1 MRKRNPFAVPMVAAL
16 KRRGIAVAGADRIA
30 LTDQIAVQDLIV
42 LGDFL
47 TLPEDDLA
55 LATVLKGP
63 LFGFDDDDLLAIA
76 PGRKKTL
83 WGALLDNA
91 DDEASL
97 QTRRRN
103 AEALAG
109 QGRLHAALRVL
120 FELLDREGAREKML
134 LRLGPEAADAIDEF
148 LDLALRFDDGAPP
161 SLTQFLAKLR
171 ASEPEVKRDME
182 HGRDEVRVMTVHG
195 AKGLEAP
202 IVFLPDTCTTAS
214 GGNSTAG
221 LVKLSHLAR
230 PDGLP
235 EPIVWTVKGTT
246 RIEDVQTAR
255 RDKDERDREER
266 NRLLYVAMTRARDR
280 LYIAGFEGKR
290 GRADGCWYD
299 VIFDALKPGLTEVDL
314 GDGRM
319 GWRNETLQ
327 TAEPEKS
334 RKEKNRQPVD
344 DRSPGV
350 RNATRS
356 ARAEAC
362 RYRWRPPGSNLTRP
376 TRKAS
381 H

>member
-1 MRKRNPFAVPMVAAL
+1 M
-16 KRRGIAVAGADRIA
+16 
-30 LTDQIAVQDLIV
+30 
-42 LGDFL
+42 
-47 TLPEDDLA
+47 PEDDLA

-63 LFGFDDDDLLAIA
+63 IFNFDDDDLLAIA

-91 DDEASL
+91 ETKPAYKL
-97 QTRRRN
+97 A
-103 AEALAG
+103 AETLKRWRAKADFTPP
-109 QGRLHAALRVL
+109 
-120 FELLDREGAREKML
+120 FEFFSSILDRDGAREKML

-171 ASEPEVKRDME
+171 ASEPEVKRDMD

-235 EPIVWTVKGTT
+235 EPIVWTVKGTA
-246 RIEDVQTAR
+246 RIDDVQTAR

-299 VIFDALKPGLTEVDL
+299 VILRCAEAGSHRSRSRRPADGLAQRNAADRRAREISKGKKPSA
-314 GDGRM
+314 GR
-319 GWRNETLQ
+319 
-327 TAEPEKS
+327 
-334 RKEKNRQPVD
+334 
-344 DRSPGV
+344 DRSPGI

-356 ARAEAC
+356 ARAEVVGTAGALPA
-362 RYRWRPPGSNLTRP
+362 RTLRARRGRRAIETS
-376 TRKAS
+376 KARRRCDL
-381 H
+381 

>member
-1 MRKRNPFAVPMVAAL
+1 MVAAL
-16 KRRGIAVAGADRIA
+16 KRRGIAVAGSDRIA

-63 LFGFDDDDLLAIA
+63 IFNFDDDDLLAIA

-91 DDEASL
+91 ETKPAYKL
-97 QTRRRN
+97 A
-103 AEALAG
+103 AETLKRWRAKADFTPP
-109 QGRLHAALRVL
+109 
-120 FELLDREGAREKML
+120 FEFFSSILDRDGAREKML

-171 ASEPEVKRDME
+171 ASEPEVKRDMD

-280 LYIAGFEGKR
+280 LYIAGFEGKP
-290 GRADGCWYD
+290 RAG
-299 VIFDALKPGLTEVDL
+299 
-314 GDGRM
+314 
-319 GWRNETLQ
+319 GWLL
-327 TAEPEKS
+327 
-334 RKEKNRQPVD
+334 V
-344 DRSPGV
+344 
-350 RNATRS
+350 
-356 ARAEAC
+356 
-362 RYRWRPPGSNLTRP
+362 
-376 TRKAS
+376 
-381 H
+381 